1 MSRIIEAMSTGYV
14 SPDEASLLALPLE
27 KFLAL
32 WKSSSWRRASL
43 RWKRNMPTKLKARII
58 KLENYRRAR
67 QADFEEID
75 YVATF
80 ETQDKVTYRLSDGWH
95 ESRRA
100 GDESYQQ
107 FEQRIK
113 AEMEEELGPGPI
125 RVIFAEQY
133 KALRDRVMESV

>member
-1 MSRIIEAMSTGYV
+1 
-14 SPDEASLLALPLE
+14 
-27 KFLAL
+27 
-32 WKSSSWRRASL
+32 
-43 RWKRNMPTKLKARII
+43 MPSNLKARII

-67 QADFEEID
+67 EAAFEEID

-80 ETQDKVTYRLSDGWH
+80 DQDKVTYRLSDGWH

-113 AEMEEELGPGPI
+113 AEMRRRGLSKHQDG
-125 RVIFAEQY
+125 
-133 KALRDRVMESV
+133 S